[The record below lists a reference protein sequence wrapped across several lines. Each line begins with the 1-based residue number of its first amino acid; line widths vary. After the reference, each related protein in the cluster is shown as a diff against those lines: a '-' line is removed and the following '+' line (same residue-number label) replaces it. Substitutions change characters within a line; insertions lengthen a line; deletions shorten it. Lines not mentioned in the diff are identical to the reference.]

1 MSDDAD
7 QLGGVGTAVL
17 FENERVKVW
26 EMDLQPGEE
35 SDLHRHDRDYLLVI
49 IEGDRIAGVPPEG
62 VDSAHYI
69 EAEVQPGKVYYQR
82 SGGTETARNVG
93 ARRYYEILI
102 ELKD

>member
-1 MSDDAD
+1 MSDDTD
-7 QLGGVGTAVL
+7 QLGDVGTALL

-35 SDLHRHDRDYLLVI
+35 SDLHRHDRDYMLVI

-62 VDSAHYI
+62 VEAENYI
-69 EAEVQPGKVYYQR
+69 EADVQPGKVYYQR
-82 SGGTETARNVG
+82 AGGTETARNVG
-93 ARRYYEILI
+93 EQRYYEILI